1 MKKLGCVNAAITCTL
16 QDARGNVLG
25 TTIDTPNAIAYAMAK
40 NKNIARAVAHYQYF
54 GDTIT
59 ERAQLQDRFSWV
71 LKETNLGEHLRW
83 AAS

>member
-40 NKNIARAVAHYQYF
+40 NKKIARAVAHYQYF
-54 GDTIT
+54 GERNKSGRTFALGLTAPARKDRETIT
-59 ERAQLQDRFSWV
+59 L
-71 LKETNLGEHLRW
+71 
-83 AAS
+83 